1 MQINRVIIQS
11 IQEQLFKGRIILLT
25 GPRRVGKSTLIH
37 HLCHEH
43 GDYLF
48 LDGDDPSVR
57 QLLDTPNFEQI
68 RLLVGGHKLIF
79 IDEAQR
85 IRNIGLT
92 LKMMNDRIKEVQV
105 IVSGSSSLDLGDKLQ
120 ESLTGRKWEYHLYP
134 ISWEEWYLHR
144 GYLTVS
150 QQLENRI
157 LYGMY
162 PEVLNNPGSEEKI
175 LKELT
180 KSYLYKDILALSG
193 IRKPDMLEKL
203 LTALAFQVGNEVSY
217 NELSQLL
224 GLDKNTI
231 SVYIELLEKAFV
243 VYRLKPYNE
252 NQRSE
257 IKTHRKI
264 YFYDTGIRNAV
275 ISNFIPLALRND
287 KGALW
292 ENFVIN
298 ERIKWIEYHQQNIHS
313 YFWRA
318 RQGGEIDLLEK
329 ENGQLRAFEIKW
341 NKQAKFKMPIAFANS
356 YEAPFA
362 GIHPDNFLQFVTGQ
376 GMLQEN

>member
-1 MQINRVIIQS
+1 MQIHRVIYRDIQ
-11 IQEQLFKGRIILLT
+11 QQFFKGRIILLT

-37 HLCHEH
+37 NLCQEY

-57 QLLDTPNFEQI
+57 QILDTPNFEQI
-68 RLLVGGHKLIF
+68 RLLLSGHKLVF

-85 IRNIGLT
+85 IKNIGLT
-92 LKMMNDRIKEVQV
+92 LKMMNDRIKDLQV

-134 ISWEEWYLHR
+134 ISWEEWFQHND
-144 GYLTVS
+144 YLTLS
-150 QQLENRI
+150 QQLESRI

-162 PEVLNNPGSEEKI
+162 PEVLNNPGTEEKI
-175 LKELT
+175 LKELI

-193 IRKPDMLEKL
+193 IKKPDMLEKL
-203 LTALAFQVGNEVSY
+203 VTALAYQVGNEVSY
-217 NELSQLL
+217 NELSQLI
-224 GLDKNTI
+224 GIDKNTI

-243 VYRLKPYNE
+243 IYRLKPYNE
-252 NQRSE
+252 NQQNE
-257 IKTHRKI
+257 IKSHRKI
-264 YFYDTGIRNAV
+264 YFYDTGIRNAL
-275 ISNFIPLALRND
+275 INNFNSLTSRND

-292 ENFVIN
+292 ENFVMN
-298 ERIKWIEYHQQNIHS
+298 ERLKFIEYHQLNIQS

-329 ENGQLRAFEIKW
+329 KNEQLQAYEIKW
-341 NKQAKFKMPIAFANS
+341 NPQSKFKIPISFSNR
-356 YEAPFA
+356 YEASFM
-362 GIHPDNFLQFVTGQ
+362 GIHTDNILAFVAKV
-376 GMLQEN
+376 